1 MCRRVRE
8 LHFVDIV
15 DVEQLLQAMA
25 HDVPQVA
32 HRIQK
37 LLLPSYFPGLQSRTL
52 GSEVHLHHLLSDIL
66 TGLLSVLCPLLCP
79 ATSQVSTRQRICW
92 HRASSPA

>member
-15 DVEQLLQAMA
+15 GVEQLLQAMA
-25 HDVPQVA
+25 HDLPQVA

-37 LLLPSYFPGLQSRTL
+37 LLLPSYFPGLPSPPHQYNAPAS
-52 GSEVHLHHLLSDIL
+52 HLL
-66 TGLLSVLCPLLCP
+66 
-79 ATSQVSTRQRICW
+79 
-92 HRASSPA
+92 

>member
-1 MCRRVRE
+1 MGKPVKAEVMCRRVRE

-25 HDVPQVA
+25 HDLPQVA

-37 LLLPSYFPGLQSRTL
+37 LLLPSYFPGLYS
-52 GSEVHLHHLLSDIL
+52 
-66 TGLLSVLCPLLCP
+66 P
-79 ATSQVSTRQRICW
+79 TRQ
-92 HRASSPA
+92 